1 MKYVRLG
8 IYLNN
13 IFFQVFR
20 YMFIMFRSILT
31 LLNEAYICIHSLT
44 LSEENG
50 IIAIVSRQGF
60 LITKESSKLIYITF
74 FIYLTIK

>member
-44 LSEENG
+44 FSEENG

-60 LITKESSKLIYITF
+60 LITKESSKLI
-74 FIYLTIK
+74 

>member
-1 MKYVRLG
+1 MSIIIYMKYVRLG

-60 LITKESSKLIYITF
+60 LITKESSKLI
-74 FIYLTIK
+74 